1 MPCRLPCAAGHAAIT
16 ISAGT
21 GAFGPAGRTIH
32 FDGFAKAGIAC
43 MALAKAKLLY
53 DPNAET
59 HGS

>member
-1 MPCRLPCAAGHAAIT
+1 MPCRLPCAAEHAAIT

-21 GAFGPAGRTIH
+21 GAFGPAGGTIH

-43 MALAKAKLLY
+43 MALAKLLY